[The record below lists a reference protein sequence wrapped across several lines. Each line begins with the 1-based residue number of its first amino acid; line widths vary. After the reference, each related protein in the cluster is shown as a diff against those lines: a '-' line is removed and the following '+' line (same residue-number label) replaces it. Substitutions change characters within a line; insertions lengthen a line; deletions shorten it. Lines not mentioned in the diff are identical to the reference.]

1 MYKVDSFTRYISG
14 LRTKFWIGEWSLQNV
29 QGHMVNS
36 TNRVTPDHARTL
48 ILTLYLTL
56 TLSLKGMGKMRVA
69 KLRVGILRVE
79 VRVKRASIGVKCE
92 TVNVR
97 GAY

>member
-1 MYKVDSFTRYISG
+1 
-14 LRTKFWIGEWSLQNV
+14 
-29 QGHMVNS
+29 MVNS

>member
-1 MYKVDSFTRYISG
+1 MVLVSFKCRTFTPLFHLNVNNAFSDWADVHSGITRAWVKCE
-14 LRTKFWIGEWSLQNV
+14 L
-29 QGHMVNS
+29 
-36 TNRVTPDHARTL
+36 
-48 ILTLYLTL
+48 
-56 TLSLKGMGKMRVA
+56 RVA